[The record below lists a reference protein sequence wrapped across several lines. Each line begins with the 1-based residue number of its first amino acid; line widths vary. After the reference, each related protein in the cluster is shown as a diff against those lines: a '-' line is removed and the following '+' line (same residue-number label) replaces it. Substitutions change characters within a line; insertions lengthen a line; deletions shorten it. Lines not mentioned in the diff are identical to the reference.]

1 MVRLL
6 TATFLSP
13 LLLALVSH
21 ADEPARHDFT
31 TGADFSFIQTNGVD
45 SWTDGFVGK
54 LRYDDFSDGLT
65 ISRGFLEHRF
75 RLADTLDTR
84 VAIEAYDDNL
94 GPAADFTEAFLE
106 WRPVPRSRNRYR
118 FKLGAFYPRV
128 SMENVDPGW
137 SSPYTLS
144 SSAINSWIAEEIK
157 TIGAELSVS
166 RRPQSL
172 GGRHTFVG
180 QVAVFYAN
188 DPAGSLL
195 AWKGWSV
202 HDRQTRFGDKLPLP
216 PLPQIQ
222 PGRLMER
229 QDPFVAPFREID
241 NRAGYYLNG
250 EWRIGQRFALRAMHY
265 DNRGDPEAVEGGQ
278 YAWRTKFVHV
288 GAQATL
294 PLEIG
299 LIGQWMRGSTV
310 MGSPV
315 DGVHLV
321 DTEFD
326 SLFLLL
332 TRRFDKHR
340 ISARYDN
347 FEVTQNDSTPEDN
360 NPESGHTWTLAY
372 RYSAS
377 DNVQLAAEWLS
388 IKTHHCGWVY
398 YGILPTHTEQQLQL
412 SLRFQFGN

>member
-1 MVRLL
+1 
-6 TATFLSP
+6 
-13 LLLALVSH
+13 
-21 ADEPARHDFT
+21 
-31 TGADFSFIQTNGVD
+31 
-45 SWTDGFVGK
+45 
-54 LRYDDFSDGLT
+54 
-65 ISRGFLEHRF
+65 
-75 RLADTLDTR
+75 
-84 VAIEAYDDNL
+84 
-94 GPAADFTEAFLE
+94 
-106 WRPVPRSRNRYR
+106 
-118 FKLGAFYPRV
+118 
-128 SMENVDPGW
+128 MENVDPGW

-180 QVAVFYAN
+180 QAAVLYAN
-188 DPAGSLL
+188 DPAGALL

-241 NRAGYYLNG
+241 GRAGYYLNG

-310 MGSPV
+310 MGSLV
-315 DGVHLV
+315 DGAYLV

-326 SLFLLL
+326 SLFVLL

-360 NPESGHTWTLAY
+360 NPENGHTWTLAY
-372 RYSAS
+372 RYNATE
-377 DNVQLAAEWLS
+377 NVRLAAEWLS
-388 IKTHHCGWVY
+388 IKTHHCGWAY
-398 YGILPTHTEQQLQL
+398 YGIGPTHTEQQLQL